1 MWYNYLAK
9 INDNGVFFM
18 KAAALFEKKPVI
30 SFEVFPPKPNTPIE
44 SIYQTLDSLKDLK
57 PDFIS
62 VTYGAG
68 GSQAG
73 ASTCEI
79 CQTIQSKHNIPAIA
93 HLPCINETKESVL
106 EKLEDFREKGIE
118 NILALRGDKSPDKEP
133 KTDFKHASELISF
146 IRQNGSFDIA
156 AACYPEGHPEAPDL
170 DTDIMHLK
178 EKVDAGASHL
188 ISQLFYN
195 NHDFYSFCE
204 KLVQK
209 GINVPVE
216 AGIMPVT
223 SKKSIER
230 MVSLCGASIP
240 NRLAKLMAR
249 YSGDP
254 ASLKAAGLEYAIMQI
269 IELIENGADGI
280 HIYTMNNPDVARYI
294 MVQIKE

>member
-1 MWYNYLAK
+1 
-9 INDNGVFFM
+9 M
-18 KAAALFEKKPVI
+18 KAIELFQKKPVL
-30 SFEVFPPKPNTPIE
+30 SFEVFPPKPNVPIE
-44 SIYQTLDSLKDLK
+44 SIYETLEALKDLR

-68 GSQAG
+68 GSVPG
-73 ASTCEI
+73 ASTAEI
-79 CQTIQSKHNIPAIA
+79 CETIQNRHGIPSIA

-106 EKLEDFREKGIE
+106 EKLDVFRAKGVT
-118 NILALRGDKSPDKEP
+118 NILALRGDRNPAVEP
-133 KTDFKHASELISF
+133 KNDFHYAADLIAF
-146 IRQNGSFDIA
+146 LREHGDFDIA

-170 DTDIMHLK
+170 DTDIAHLK

-188 ISQLFYN
+188 ISQLFYHN
-195 NHDFYSFCE
+195 ADFYAFLE
-204 KLVQK
+204 KTAQK
-209 GINVPVE
+209 GISVPIE

-249 YSGDP
+249 YSDDP

-269 IELIENGADGI
+269 IDLLENGVDGI
-280 HIYTMNNPDVARYI
+280 HIYTMNNPDVARYL
-294 MVQIKE
+294 MEQIAEDVRR

>member
-1 MWYNYLAK
+1 
-9 INDNGVFFM
+9 M
-18 KAAALFEKKPVI
+18 KAVQLFEKKPVL
-30 SFEVFPPKPNTPIE
+30 SFEVFPPKPNVPIE
-44 SIYQTLDSLKDLK
+44 SIYETLAALKDLK

-68 GSQAG
+68 GSVPG
-73 ASTCEI
+73 ASTAEI
-79 CQTIQSKHNIPAIA
+79 CETIQNTHGIPSIA

-106 EKLEDFREKGIE
+106 EKLEIFKQKGVD
-118 NILALRGDKSPDKEP
+118 NILALRGDRNPDVEP
-133 KTDFKHASELISF
+133 KTDFHYAADLIAF
-146 IRQNGSFDIA
+146 ILEHGDFDIA

-170 DTDIMHLK
+170 DTDILHLK

-188 ISQLFYN
+188 ISQLFYYN
-195 NHDFYSFCE
+195 PDFYAFRE
-204 KLVQK
+204 KLAQK
-209 GINVPVE
+209 NITVPVE

-249 YSGDP
+249 YSDDP

-269 IELIENGADGI
+269 LDLLEHGVDGV

-294 MVQIKE
+294 MEQIGEGRNV

>member
-1 MWYNYLAK
+1 
-9 INDNGVFFM
+9 M
-18 KAAALFEKKPVI
+18 KAVQLFEKKPVL
-30 SFEVFPPKPNTPIE
+30 SFEVFPPKPNVPIE
-44 SIYQTLDSLKDLK
+44 SIYETLAALKNLK

-68 GSQAG
+68 GSVPG
-73 ASTCEI
+73 ASTAEI
-79 CQTIQSKHNIPAIA
+79 CETIQNTHGIPSIA

-106 EKLEDFREKGIE
+106 EKLEIFKQKGVD
-118 NILALRGDKSPDKEP
+118 NILALRGDRNPDVEP
-133 KTDFKHASELISF
+133 KTDFHYAADLIAF
-146 IRQNGSFDIA
+146 ILEHGDFDIA

-170 DTDIMHLK
+170 DTDILHLK

-188 ISQLFYN
+188 ISQLFYYN
-195 NHDFYSFCE
+195 PDFYAFRE
-204 KLVQK
+204 KLAQK
-209 GINVPVE
+209 NITVPVE

-249 YSGDP
+249 YSDDP

-269 IELIENGADGI
+269 LDLLEHGVDGV

-294 MVQIKE
+294 MEQIGEGRNV

>member
-1 MWYNYLAK
+1 
-9 INDNGVFFM
+9 M
-18 KAAALFEKKPVI
+18 KAIRLFEKKPVL
-30 SFEVFPPKPNTPIE
+30 SFEVFPPKPNVPIE
-44 SIYQTLDSLKDLK
+44 SIYDTLDNLHDLH

-68 GSQAG
+68 GSVPG
-73 ASTCEI
+73 ASTAEI
-79 CQTIQSKHNIPAIA
+79 CETIMQKHGIPAIA

-106 EKLEDFREKGIE
+106 EKIAVFQEKGIE
-118 NILALRGDKSPDKEP
+118 NVLALRGDRNPAVEP
-133 KTDFKHASELISF
+133 KNDFRYAADLIAF
-146 IRQNGSFDIA
+146 LREHGDFDIA

-170 DTDIMHLK
+170 DTDIQHLR

-188 ISQLFYN
+188 ISQLFYYN
-195 NHDFYSFCE
+195 PDFYAFRE
-204 KLVQK
+204 KAAK
-209 GINVPVE
+209 AGISVPIE

-249 YSGDP
+249 YSDDP

-269 IELIENGADGI
+269 LDLMDNGADGI

-294 MVQIKE
+294 MEQISGEPRI

>member
-1 MWYNYLAK
+1 
-9 INDNGVFFM
+9 M
-18 KAAALFEKKPVI
+18 KAIRLFEKKPVL
-30 SFEVFPPKPNTPIE
+30 SFEVFPPKPNVPIE
-44 SIYQTLDSLKDLK
+44 SIYDTLDNLHDLH

-68 GSQAG
+68 GSVPG
-73 ASTCEI
+73 ASTAEI
-79 CQTIQSKHNIPAIA
+79 CETIMQKHGIPAIA
-93 HLPCINETKESVL
+93 HLPGINETKESVL
-106 EKLEDFREKGIE
+106 EKIAVFQEKGIE
-118 NILALRGDKSPDKEP
+118 NVLALRGDRNPAVEP
-133 KTDFKHASELISF
+133 KNDFRYAADLIAF
-146 IRQNGSFDIA
+146 LREHGDFDIA

-170 DTDIMHLK
+170 DTDIQHLR

-188 ISQLFYN
+188 ISQLFYYN
-195 NHDFYSFCE
+195 PDFYAFRE
-204 KLVQK
+204 KAAK
-209 GINVPVE
+209 AGISVPIE

-249 YSGDP
+249 YSDDP

-269 IELIENGADGI
+269 LDLMDNGADGI

-294 MVQIKE
+294 MEQISGEPRI

>member
-1 MWYNYLAK
+1 
-9 INDNGVFFM
+9 M
-18 KAAALFEKKPVI
+18 KAIQLFEKNPVL
-30 SFEVFPPKPNTPIE
+30 SFEVFPPKPNVPID
-44 SIYQTLDSLKDLK
+44 SIYQTLAALKDLK

-68 GSQAG
+68 GSVPG
-73 ASTCEI
+73 ASTAEI
-79 CQTIQSKHNIPAIA
+79 CETIQNLHGIPSIA
-93 HLPCINETKESVL
+93 HLPCINETKDSVL
-106 EKLEDFREKGIE
+106 EKLEVFRAKGIS
-118 NILALRGDKSPDKEP
+118 NILALRGDRNPDLAP
-133 KTDFKHASELISF
+133 KNDFHYASDLIAF
-146 IRQNGSFDIA
+146 IRAHGDFDIA

-170 DTDIMHLK
+170 DTDITHLK

-188 ISQLFYN
+188 ISQLFYYN
-195 NHDFYSFCE
+195 PDFYAFRE

-209 GINVPVE
+209 GIGVPVE

-249 YSGDP
+249 YSDDP

-269 IELIENGADGI
+269 LDLLEHGTDGI

-294 MVQIKE
+294 MEQIGEEIRR

>member
-1 MWYNYLAK
+1 
-9 INDNGVFFM
+9 M
-18 KAAALFEKKPVI
+18 KAAKLFEKKPVI
-30 SFEVFPPKPNTPIE
+30 SFEVFPPKPDVPIE
-44 SIYQTLDSLKDLK
+44 SIYQTLDSLKELD

-68 GSQAG
+68 GSKAG
-73 ASTCEI
+73 DLTSSICE
-79 CQTIQSKHNIPAIA
+79 TIQNKLGIPAIA

-106 EKLEDFREKGIE
+106 EKLQSFRSKGIE
-118 NILALRGDKSPDKEP
+118 NILALRGDRNPDIPP
-133 KTDFKHASELISF
+133 KTDFAHASDLIEF
-146 IRQNGSFDIA
+146 IRQNGDFDIA
-156 AACYPEGHPEAPDL
+156 AACYPEGHPEAPDI
-170 DTDIMHLK
+170 DTDIVHLK

-188 ISQLFYN
+188 ITQLFYN
-195 NHDFYSFCE
+195 NHDFYSFMD
-204 KLVQK
+204 KTAK
-209 GINVPVE
+209 AGINVPVE

-269 IELIENGADGI
+269 LDLIENGVSGI

-294 MVQIKE
+294 MEQIKE

>member
-1 MWYNYLAK
+1 
-9 INDNGVFFM
+9 M
-18 KAAALFEKKPVI
+18 KAVQLFEKKPVL
-30 SFEVFPPKPNTPIE
+30 SFEVFPPKPNVPIE
-44 SIYQTLDSLKDLK
+44 SIYETLAALKNLK

-68 GSQAG
+68 GSVPG
-73 ASTCEI
+73 ASTAEI
-79 CQTIQSKHNIPAIA
+79 CETIQNTHGIPSIA

-106 EKLEDFREKGIE
+106 EKLTVFREKGVD
-118 NILALRGDKSPDKEP
+118 NILALRGDRNPN
-133 KTDFKHASELISF
+133 FHYASDLIAF
-146 IRQNGSFDIA
+146 IREHGDFDIA

-170 DTDIMHLK
+170 DTDIAHLK

-188 ISQLFYN
+188 ISQIFYYN
-195 NHDFYSFCE
+195 PDFYAFRE
-204 KLVQK
+204 KLAQK
-209 GINVPVE
+209 NITVPVE

-240 NRLAKLMAR
+240 KRLAKLMAR
-249 YSGDP
+249 YSDDP

-269 IELIENGADGI
+269 LDLLEHGTDGI

-294 MVQIKE
+294 MEQIGEDGRA

>member
-1 MWYNYLAK
+1 
-9 INDNGVFFM
+9 M
-18 KAAALFEKKPVI
+18 KAVQLFEKKPVL
-30 SFEVFPPKPNTPIE
+30 SFEVFPPKPNVPIE
-44 SIYQTLDSLKDLK
+44 SIYETLAALKSLK

-68 GSQAG
+68 GSVPG
-73 ASTCEI
+73 ASTAEI
-79 CQTIQSKHNIPAIA
+79 CETIQNTHGIPSIA

-106 EKLEDFREKGIE
+106 EKLTVFREKGVE
-118 NILALRGDKSPDKEP
+118 NILALRGDRNPNVEP
-133 KTDFKHASELISF
+133 KTDFHYASDLIAF
-146 IRQNGSFDIA
+146 IREHGDFDIA

-170 DTDIMHLK
+170 DTDIAHLK

-188 ISQLFYN
+188 ISQLFYYN
-195 NHDFYSFCE
+195 PDFYAFRE
-204 KLVQK
+204 KLAQK
-209 GINVPVE
+209 NITIPVE

-240 NRLAKLMAR
+240 KRLAKLMAR
-249 YSGDP
+249 YSDDP

-269 IELIENGADGI
+269 LDLLEHGTDGI

-294 MVQIKE
+294 MEQIGEDGRA

>member
-1 MWYNYLAK
+1 
-9 INDNGVFFM
+9 M
-18 KAAALFEKKPVI
+18 KAKALFEAKQVF
-30 SFEVFPPKPNTPIE
+30 SFEVFPPKPNVPIE
-44 SIYQTLDSLKDLK
+44 SIYQTLAALKGLH

-68 GSQAG
+68 GSVPG
-73 ASTCEI
+73 ASTEEI
-79 CQTIQSKHNIPAIA
+79 CHTIQSEHGIPAIA
-93 HLPCINETKESVL
+93 HMPCINETKASVL
-106 EKLEDFREKGIE
+106 ERIARLREQGVE
-118 NILALRGDKSPDKEP
+118 NILALRGDRNPNAAP
-133 KTDFKHASELISF
+133 KNDFRYAADLIAY
-146 IRQNGSFDIA
+146 IRENSAADEFDIA

-170 DTDIMHLK
+170 DTDIAHLK

-188 ISQLFYN
+188 ISQLFYYN
-195 NHDFYSFCE
+195 PDFYAFRE

-209 GINVPVE
+209 GISVPVE

-240 NRLAKLMAR
+240 KRLAKLMAR
-249 YSGDP
+249 YADDP

-269 IELIENGADGI
+269 DELMQNGADGI

-294 MVQIKE
+294 TEQIIGETA

>member
-1 MWYNYLAK
+1 
-9 INDNGVFFM
+9 M
-18 KAAALFEKKPVI
+18 KAIQLFEKKPVL
-30 SFEVFPPKPNTPIE
+30 SFEVFPPKPNVPID
-44 SIYQTLDSLKDLK
+44 SIYQTLASLKDLK

-68 GSQAG
+68 GSVPG
-73 ASTCEI
+73 ASTAEI
-79 CQTIQSKHNIPAIA
+79 CETIQNLHGIPSIA
-93 HLPCINETKESVL
+93 HLPCINETKDSVL
-106 EKLEDFREKGIE
+106 EKLGIFREKGVG
-118 NILALRGDKSPDKEP
+118 NILALRGDRNPDLAP
-133 KTDFKHASELISF
+133 KNDFHYASDLIAF
-146 IRQNGSFDIA
+146 IRAHGDFDIA

-170 DTDIMHLK
+170 DTDITHLK
-178 EKVDAGASHL
+178 EKVDAGATHL
-188 ISQLFYN
+188 ISQLFYYN
-195 NHDFYSFCE
+195 PDFYAFRE

-209 GINVPVE
+209 GIAVPVE

-249 YSGDP
+249 YSDDP

-269 IELIENGADGI
+269 LDLLEHGADGI

-294 MVQIKE
+294 MEQIGEEIRR